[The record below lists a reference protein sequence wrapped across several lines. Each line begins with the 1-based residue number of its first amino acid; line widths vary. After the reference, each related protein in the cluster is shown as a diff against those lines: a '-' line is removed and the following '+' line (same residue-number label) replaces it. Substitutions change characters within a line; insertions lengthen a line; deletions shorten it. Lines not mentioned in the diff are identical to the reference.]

1 VRCDG
6 CKVWVH
12 AECGKISSHHFKVLG
27 ATDYYCPTCKV
38 KFNFELSDSEKW
50 QPKTNDITCPI
61 WDKEFSFLD
70 FDWEFIHCDIIYS
83 RVVCKC
89 GSCGLEKQALS
100 EWERHTGSQ
109 QRNWRISVKVKGSL
123 LPLEQWMLQLAEY
136 HANAATST
144 KPPKRPPIRERKQK
158 LLAFLK

>member
-50 QPKTNDITCPI
+50 QPKT
-61 WDKEFSFLD
+61 K
-70 FDWEFIHCDIIYS
+70 
-83 RVVCKC
+83 VVCKC